1 MLLDG
6 QPVEPTILPRLTDG
20 RTHEVR
26 ITMG

>member
-6 QPVEPTILPRLTDG
+6 QPVEPAILPRLTDG
-20 RTHEVR
+20 RAHEVR